1 MTFLPK
7 KCNCIRAADPEKPS
21 VASYVLIVFSFL
33 FVFCTLPLSL
43 IFCVKVSLYSF
54 NVCMLYTV
62 THDRNC
68 QVKTL
73 YRLFKNMRELLYS
86 DLED

>member
-1 MTFLPK
+1 MTFLP
-7 KCNCIRAADPEKPS
+7 NQCIFTRAADPEKPS

-43 IFCVKVSLYSF
+43 IFCVKVSLTLNISIVTMTCD
-54 NVCMLYTV
+54 NNSQLKML
-62 THDRNC
+62 H
-68 QVKTL
+68 
-73 YRLFKNMRELLYS
+73 RLFKSTRELLFS